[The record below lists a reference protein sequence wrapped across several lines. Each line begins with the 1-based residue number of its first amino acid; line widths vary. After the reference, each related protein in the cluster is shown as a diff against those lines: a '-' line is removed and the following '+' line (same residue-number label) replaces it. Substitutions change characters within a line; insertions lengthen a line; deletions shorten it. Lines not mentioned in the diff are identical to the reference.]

1 MGKFLKFFA
10 STTLLSI
17 FLFTLACLANAA
29 TFTVDTVTDTD
40 DAQPGNGS
48 CADSGGNCSLR
59 AAIQEANAL
68 SGADVIDLPVG
79 TYALTLPSA
88 LPDISGDLT
97 INGAGSDSTII
108 DGGEQYRVFSIP
120 YHSPL
125 YQVVISSVTITG
137 GSVLNS
143 DMGGGIYSR
152 GALTIT
158 DSLIDSNMTGVSGAG
173 GGITNFDGILTITNS
188 KVSNNSTGLPWA
200 QNSGI
205 GGGIYNKGTLTITNS
220 TISGNFSHRGGGIF
234 HGPGTLSIIN
244 STISSNYSTQI
255 PQVGDGNGG
264 GIFANNGSVDINGS
278 TINNNKAYDGSCC
291 FLSAS
296 GIYNGNATMTITNS
310 TISGNGGINTPLTGG
325 IANAGGTLT
334 ISSSTISNNND
345 ASGGGTGGIKQESG
359 TVSLFNTIVANQ
371 AGGAD
376 CSGTITSIGYNL
388 DSDGTCGL
396 PEDTDISA
404 GFVKLGP
411 LSDNG
416 GPTWTHELILGSQAL
431 DAADNAVCPSVDQR
445 GVKRPQGTACDM
457 GAYESIPYWE
467 LKASLS
473 TNRYYHSASVL
484 DNKLYAFGGVY
495 ISELDF
501 RDTVQRY
508 DPGTD
513 AWDDVL
519 SMIYDHDQGG
529 VGVVDGYAY
538 VMGGRKVENYGEQPL
553 IFTAHN
559 IIERYDP
566 LAHSWMKMPTA
577 LYYPMHGFATATVNK
592 KIYVIGGIGDPGGY
606 LNLVTEYDPGTGI
619 MTVKSPMPTARAF
632 CSASVVGGKIY
643 VFGGD
648 SETEMYL
655 NTVEIYDPSTDHW
668 STGTNMTVGRRH
680 LASAAYGKYIYLF
693 GGFNGET
700 LRLIEEYDTKTNTW
714 TNCQGVCPS
723 MPSMPEARAGHTAT
737 TFNGKIHILGGVSI
751 SSNHIVFTPP
761 RPKAKAIPWILPLLL
776 PDD

>member
-1 MGKFLKFFA
+1 MGKSIKFFA

-29 TFTVDTVTDTD
+29 TFTVDTITDTD
-40 DAQPGNGS
+40 DAQLGNGT

-68 SGADVIDLPVG
+68 SSADVIDLPAG

-97 INGAGSDSTII
+97 INGAGLNSTVI
-108 DGGEQYRVFSIP
+108 DGGEQYRVFSIGS
-120 YHSPL
+120 HNPL
-125 YQVVISSVTITG
+125 YQVAISGVKITG
-137 GSVLNS
+137 GKAP
-143 DMGGGIYSR
+143 DMGGGIINR
-152 GALTIT
+152 GDLTVT
-158 DSLIDSNMTGVSGAG
+158 DSQI
-173 GGITNFDGILTITNS
+173 
-188 KVSNNSTGLPWA
+188 SNNRIEG
-200 QNSGI
+200 NGGY
-205 GGGIYNKGTLTITNS
+205 GGGIYNYNTLTITNS
-220 TISGNFSHRGGGIF
+220 TISGNYSHAGGGIF
-234 HGPGTLSIIN
+234 HQSGTISIIN
-244 STISSNYSTQI
+244 STIRNNYAIQQ
-255 PQVGDGNGG
+255 PQVADGNGG
-264 GIFANNGSVDINGS
+264 GIYANFGSVDINGS
-278 TINNNKAYDGSCC
+278 TINNNYAYDSGDGSAG
-291 FLSAS
+291 FPSVS
-296 GIYNGNATMTITNS
+296 GIYNNNATMTITNS
-310 TISGNGGINTPLTGG
+310 TISGNGNENTRTTGG
-325 IANAGGTLT
+325 IINANGTLT

-345 ASGGGTGGIKQESG
+345 SRSAGSTGGIKQIGSMVG
-359 TVSLFNTIVANQ
+359 TVSLSNTIVADQ
-371 AGGAD
+371 LSGAD
-376 CSGTITSIGYNL
+376 CSGTITSNGYNL

-396 PEDTDISA
+396 TEETDISA
-404 GFVKLGP
+404 GFAKLGP
-411 LSDNG
+411 LADNG

-431 DAADNAVCPSVDQR
+431 DAADNAACPSVDQR
-445 GVKRPQGTACDM
+445 EVKRPQGAACDM